1 MDKYLKRYSDT
12 ATTNASKKLRTD
24 VSTLATHFNAPNVT
38 DDGVELQELDGKNI
52 GTNSKK

>member
-12 ATTNASKKLRTD
+12 ATTNASKKIRAD
-24 VSTLATHFNAPNVT
+24 ASPLATRTNVT

>member
-24 VSTLATHFNAPNVT
+24 VSTLATHFNAPNVNN
-38 DDGVELQELDGKNI
+38 DGVELEELESKNI
-52 GTNSKK
+52 RTNSKK